1 MIRVTDDITL
11 LEQEIAESFI
21 RAPGPGGQNV
31 NKVSSAVQLRFN
43 AAKSDALSEEIMKRL
58 RLLAGSRMTKDGVI
72 ILTAKSFRSQHK
84 NREDALQR
92 LIELIRKAA
101 TLPKKRRPTK
111 PSRTSIKKISESKR
125 RRSDL
130 KKRRNRPEGH

>member
-11 LEQEIAESFI
+11 LENEIAESFI

-92 LIELIRKAA
+92 LIDLIRKAA

>member
-11 LEQEIAESFI
+11 LENEIAESFI

>member
-11 LEQEIAESFI
+11 LEHEIEETFI

-43 AAKSDALSEEIMKRL
+43 AAKSDALSEELIKRL
-58 RLLAGSRMTKDGVI
+58 RLLAGGRMTKDGVI
-72 ILTAKSFRSQHK
+72 VLTAKRFRSQHK

-92 LIELIRKAA
+92 LVDLIRQAA

-111 PSRTSIKKISESKR
+111 PSRTSIKKHSESKR

-130 KKRRNRPEGH
+130 KKRRNRPEDH